1 MTFPVTAS
9 GASDD
14 GSVKVLTWAGIGN
27 ADTGVPVSI
36 PKFADKT
43 VTITGTFAAA
53 TVVLQGTNDPAT
65 EWLPLTDPQGNAIS
79 KSAAAM
85 EAVTENPLWIRPAV
99 TGGSGETNITV
110 IIVARLSNNLRT

>member
-1 MTFPVTAS
+1 MTFPVTVT

-14 GSVKVLTWAGIGN
+14 GSVKVLTWSGLST
-27 ADTGVPVSI
+27 ADTGIPVSI

-53 TVVLQGTNDPAT
+53 TIALQGSNDATN
-65 EWLPLTDPQGNAIS
+65 WFSLTDPQGNAIS
-79 KSAAAM
+79 KTAAAI

-99 TGGSGETNITV
+99 TGGSGETDLHV